1 MARIVRAGE
10 AKDLGLR
17 GRVSKEIISGA
28 NGSDSVTLRLVEI
41 PIAAPDDPPRNP
53 HSHSDCE
60 ECIHVLSGR
69 ACFVP
74 MTVSRKWGRGIPF
87 WYRRASSISC
97 EMLAVVHCFYFVF
110 FLSLTCRA
118 TASESL

>member
-41 PIAAPDDPPRNP
+41 PISAPDDPPRKP

-69 ACFVP
+69 GVFCTDDGEQKVGPGDTVLVPPRELHFMRNAGGSPLLLLCFFP
-74 MTVSRKWGRGIPF
+74 VSDLQSHG
-87 WYRRASSISC
+87 
-97 EMLAVVHCFYFVF
+97 
-110 FLSLTCRA
+110 
-118 TASESL
+118 